1 MTSTILAVPTPAAT
15 PPAVRPEPAVRTVV
29 RRLPDFDATD
39 GSVHATYPP
48 PLPAPVPPFPL
59 AIPAPRQPDLDAA
72 PPPAQPDP
80 AGGPNPAD
88 QPADLASDLASDRAR
103 VHAHMVL
110 RQVLEVLDG
119 RRPAAQIAGLVS
131 ESVLGY
137 VLAVAGRLDDPGL
150 RRPLGSSRCSG
161 VPRAGVGER
170 TRAVGLRSMRV
181 CHPAAGVAEISVVWR
196 HRGRFRALAARFE
209 QSRPDALDAAD
220 LDAPDRDAATLDA
233 PEPALAEPGHTELP
247 WRCTALRI
255 G

>member
-15 PPAVRPEPAVRTVV
+15 TPAVRPKPAVRTVV
-29 RRLPDFDATD
+29 RRLPDFDAAA
-39 GSVHATYPP
+39 GPVQAAYPP
-48 PLPAPVPPFPL
+48 PPAPVPLPIPL
-59 AIPAPRQPDLDAA
+59 AIPAPRQPELDAA
-72 PPPAQPDP
+72 LPPPTQPDP
-80 AGGPNPAD
+80 APAD
-88 QPADLASDLASDRAR
+88 QPVDLVSDRAR

-150 RRPLGSSRCSG
+150 RRPPGSRRHTG
-161 VPRAGVGER
+161 VPQAGLGER

-181 CHPAAGVAEISVVWR
+181 CHPATGVAEISVVWR

-209 QSRPDALDAAD
+209 QSRPDDLNSTDLDAAD
-220 LDAPDRDAATLDA
+220 LDAPDQVVAPLDA
-233 PEPALAEPGHTELP
+233 CEPALAQPGDSELP
-247 WRCTALRI
+247 WRCTALRV

>member
-1 MTSTILAVPTPAAT
+1 
-15 PPAVRPEPAVRTVV
+15 
-29 RRLPDFDATD
+29 
-39 GSVHATYPP
+39 
-48 PLPAPVPPFPL
+48 
-59 AIPAPRQPDLDAA
+59 
-72 PPPAQPDP
+72 
-80 AGGPNPAD
+80 
-88 QPADLASDLASDRAR
+88 
-103 VHAHMVL
+103 MVL

-150 RRPLGSSRCSG
+150 RRPPGSRRRTG

-209 QSRPDALDAAD
+209 QSRPDNLDAAD
-220 LDAPDRDAATLDA
+220 LDAPDQDAATFYA
-233 PEPALAEPGHTELP
+233 PEPALAQTGDSELP
-247 WRCTALRI
+247 WRCTALRV

>member
-1 MTSTILAVPTPAAT
+1 MTSTILAVPTPAAAT
-15 PPAVRPEPAVRTVV
+15 PAVRPEPAVRTVV
-29 RRLPDFDATD
+29 RRLPDFDATA
-39 GSVHATYPP
+39 GSVQAAYLPP
-48 PLPAPVPPFPL
+48 PAPVPVS
-59 AIPAPRQPDLDAA
+59 IPAPRQPELDAA
-72 PPPAQPDP
+72 PPAQPDP
-80 AGGPNPAD
+80 AREPNPAD
-88 QPADLASDLASDRAR
+88 QPADLASDRAR

-150 RRPLGSSRCSG
+150 RRPPGFRRRTG
-161 VPRAGVGER
+161 VPRAGLGER

-209 QSRPDALDAAD
+209 QSRPDALDSAD
-220 LDAPDRDAATLDA
+220 LDAPDQDSATLDA
-233 PEPALAEPGHTELP
+233 SEPALAEPGNAELP
-247 WRCTALRI
+247 WRCTALRV